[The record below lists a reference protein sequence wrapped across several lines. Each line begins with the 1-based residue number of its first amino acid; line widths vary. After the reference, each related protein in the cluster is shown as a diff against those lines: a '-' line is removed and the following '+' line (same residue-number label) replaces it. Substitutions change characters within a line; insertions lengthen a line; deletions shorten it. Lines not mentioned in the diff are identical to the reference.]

1 MLNHLAQ
8 SVTHRVVSRLQR
20 AFPSVPATNPFVAP
34 VGGAEVA
41 RVEAESTVFD
51 FLFRVTMR
59 CPRWSMFA
67 GLASLLSTTWASAQ
81 TVDTSFMST
90 NAPGWKF
97 GGVGYEPN
105 LTAGVV
111 PGDTDGNGWLRMTD
125 LSGYRATYAYY
136 DSAVDSRDTTI
147 YAEFQFAHWGSA
159 GIGAAD
165 GMTFFLF
172 DGTQSFAV
180 GADGGSMGYAQKTG
194 VSGLAGGYMG
204 LALDDWGNYSN
215 PTEGRI
221 GGPGFISN
229 AIAVRGPGSGTS
241 GYEYIAGTQFNG
253 APALSDQMDFPS
265 ATTRP
270 STDAEYR
277 RVAITLSPGNQ
288 LSVSIQ
294 FGLTNAPQ
302 SIYIA
307 DLSGYTRPET
317 LKFGFTSGT
326 GAAMSYHELRNFS
339 LSSVPAMLWDNQTSD
354 SLWATSTNWYPNNL
368 PVSGADIL
376 FNNAFVSTN
385 QYVNLGGAERLVRTL
400 TMDAPFS
407 YALTNGVI
415 KFDGGSAPGT
425 LTLAMSSIYGDAA
438 QTVQANITTTA
449 DLLIKNTAESLFT
462 LSGNITNGG
471 YRLNFHGAGPI
482 LSSGIISGTGDLQ
495 KYGTNSLTLS
505 GANTYSGGTW
515 INAGALG
522 LGNDAALSTG
532 TLTVNGSTAELFA
545 SGTRSVSNN
554 VSLRSNLAITGTDNL
569 TLSGSITNYG
579 ANNTITVNNTGTTT
593 LSGAVKLSESNTA
606 RTLTLDGTGNATI
619 SGIIENGGT
628 GAGNLVKNGTGT
640 LTLSGANNYTGTT
653 TVNDGGLKLGASN
666 VLPDSADMNLA
677 GGTLLLNNYSDRV
690 DLFTFANATL
700 DYGTTP
706 GANYFMFTDE
716 GATPTGN
723 LTVLNWEAG
732 TDRLAYRSTSSVPSS
747 TFLNNIYFSGYGAGA
762 EVLAANQDKSIS
774 GYGGATD
781 WDFITPKTAAWSVWD
796 GGSGTDD
803 QWNRGANWV
812 GDSSPSS
819 GTTLR
824 VSFAGTTRTNPV
836 MEASYTVNSLLF
848 TNGAGSF
855 TLTNNNV
862 TNRRITFDG
871 TLPSLMQKSE
881 NDQEIAT
888 RLVLNQNTIVDM
900 IGAGDLT
907 LSQRVSGSG
916 GINKYGTGGT
926 LILSAANTYSGSTII
941 NQGVVNIRNA
951 TALGD
956 TVGGSTVAS
965 GAALEVQGGITVSGE
980 ALNLEG
986 SGVSNGGALRNV
998 SGNNTWTG
1006 DVTLT
1011 GDARINSDSGTMT
1024 VSGAISGSGKD
1035 LTVGG
1040 AGNVTLSGVVGTG
1053 AGSLTYD
1060 GSGTMTLSG
1069 GSANTFTGGLFVNS
1083 GTVDLNKTAG
1093 VDAVSGA
1100 VNIGDGSGTD
1110 TLRLQA
1116 SNQIQDS
1123 TILDFASSGVLN
1135 LNNFSETVAGINST
1149 SGSAAIQLGNG
1160 TLTVNSF
1167 ANSSFAGVI
1176 SDGAGTGALTKTGA
1190 NTLTLSGAN
1199 TYDGTTTVSAG
1210 VLNIRDNAAL
1220 GSSTGGTVVS
1230 SGATLQVQDSIT
1242 VTGEALTLNG
1252 SGVSGTGALRNTLG
1266 NNVWTGNV
1274 TLGSASTIASDSGT
1288 LAISGGVAN
1297 AGNAL
1302 TVTGAGNTTLN
1313 GVVSGAGGLKKSGS
1327 GTLALGGNNTFTG
1340 SITIS
1345 GGTLLLAGN
1354 DRIANTVDMTL
1365 NGGTF
1370 ATGGFDETLDTLT
1383 LSANSAID
1391 LGSGSS
1397 FLNFGDSSAM
1407 SWTGGTTLTINN
1419 WSGSASGGGTDRIY
1433 FGSSDLG
1440 LSSGQLAK
1448 VFFVDPF
1455 GPGSGTYP
1463 AGILSTG
1470 EIVPVPE
1477 PATIALVCLLVVG
1490 IGWREREKF
1499 TTLVRNW
1506 TSTRTV

>member
-1 MLNHLAQ
+1 MLKNLAQ
-8 SVTHRVVSRLQR
+8 SVKSRIVCRLQR
-20 AFPSVPATNPFVAP
+20 AFPAAPAANPFV
-34 VGGAEVA
+34 VSEVA
-41 RVEAESTVFD
+41 RANLVEDATAESFVLD
-51 FLFRVTMR
+51 FLFRASMR
-59 CPRWSMFA
+59 SPRWSLFA
-67 GLASLLSTTWASAQ
+67 GLASLLSANWASAQ
-81 TVDTSFMST
+81 TVNTDFKGTT
-90 NAPGWKF
+90 APGWNLDGTGF
-97 GGVGYEPN
+97 TPI

-125 LSGYRATYAYY
+125 KTGYLATYAYY
-136 DSAVDSRDTTI
+136 DTAVASRDTTI

-159 GIGAAD
+159 GSGAAD
-165 GMTFFLF
+165 GLTFFLF
-172 DGTQSFAV
+172 DGTKTFAV
-180 GADGGSMGYAQKTG
+180 GADGGSMGYAQKT
-194 VSGLAGGYMG
+194 STPGLAGGYMG

-221 GGPGFISN
+221 GGPGFIPN

-241 GYEYIAGTQFNG
+241 GYEYIAGTEFNG
-253 APALSDQMDFPS
+253 APALSNQLDFPS

-368 PVSGADIL
+368 PVTGADIL
-376 FNNAFVSTN
+376 FNNAYVSTN
-385 QYVNLGGAERLVRTL
+385 QFVNLGGAVRSVRTL

-415 KFDGGSAPGT
+415 NFDGGSASGT

-462 LSGNITNGG
+462 LSGDIANSG

-495 KYGTNSLTLS
+495 KYGTNTLTLS

-515 INAGALG
+515 LNAGAIG
-522 LGNDAALSTG
+522 LGNNAALGTG
-532 TLTVNGSTAELFA
+532 TFTVNGSTAEIFA
-545 SGTRSVSNN
+545 SGNRAVTNN

-569 TLSGSITNYG
+569 TLSGNITNYA
-579 ANNTITVNNTGTTT
+579 ANNAITVNNTGTTT
-593 LSGAVKLSESNTA
+593 LSGGVKLSESNTG

-619 SGIIENGGT
+619 SGIIANGGT
-628 GAGNLVKNGTGT
+628 GAGNIVKNGTGT
-640 LTLSGANNYTGTT
+640 LTLSGANTYTGTT
-653 TVNDGGLKLGASN
+653 TINDGAIKLGVSD
-666 VLPDSADMNLA
+666 VLPDTTDLNIA
-677 GGTLLLNNYSDRV
+677 GGTLLLNGNSDRV
-690 DLFTFANATL
+690 NNFTFGNSTL
-700 DYGTTP
+700 DYGTP
-706 GANYFMFTDE
+706 GAANYFMFTDE
-716 GATPTGN
+716 GAAPAGT
-723 LTVLNWEAG
+723 LTVLNWETG
-732 TDRLAYRSTSSVPSS
+732 TDRLAYRSTSAIPSS
-747 TFLNNIYFSGYGAGA
+747 AFLNNIYFSGYGAGA
-762 EVLAANQDKSIS
+762 EVLAANQDKPIS
-774 GYGGATD
+774 GYGGPTD
-781 WDFITPKTAAWSVWD
+781 WDFITPKTASWSVWD
-796 GGSGTDD
+796 GGSGIDN
-803 QWNRGANWV
+803 QWSSGTNWV
-812 GDSSPSS
+812 GDIAPSS
-819 GTTLR
+819 GSTLR
-824 VSFAGTTRTNPV
+824 VSFAGSTRTNPV
-836 MEASYTVNSLLF
+836 MQSSYTMNSLLF
-848 TNGAGSF
+848 TNGAASF
-855 TLTNNNV
+855 TLTN
-862 TNRRITFDG
+862 TGTRTITFDG
-871 TLPSLMQKSE
+871 TLPSLMQKSD

-888 RLVLNQNTIVDM
+888 RISLAQTTIVDM

-907 LSQRVSGSG
+907 LSQRISGSG

-926 LILSAANTYSGSTII
+926 LILSGANTYSGNTTI

-951 TALGD
+951 TALGAN
-956 TVGGSTVAS
+956 TAGTTVAS
-965 GAALEVQGGITVSGE
+965 GAALEVQGGITVAGE
-980 ALNLEG
+980 GLTIEG
-986 SGVSNGGALRNV
+986 TGISNGGALRNV

-1006 DVTLT
+1006 TVALS

-1024 VSGAISGSGKD
+1024 VSGDISGSGKD

-1040 AGNVTLSGVVGTG
+1040 AGNVTLSGVVGNG

-1060 GSGTMTLSG
+1060 GTGTMTLSG
-1069 GSANTFTGGLFVNS
+1069 GSANTFSGGLFLNS

-1093 VDAVSGA
+1093 VDALSGA

-1110 TLRLQA
+1110 TLRLLA
-1116 SNQIQDS
+1116 SNQINDS
-1123 TILDFASSGVLN
+1123 TILQFASSGVFN
-1135 LNNFSETVAGINST
+1135 LNGFNETIAGINDT
-1149 SGSAAIQLGNG
+1149 SGTAAIQLGNG
-1160 TLTVNSF
+1160 TLTINSF
-1167 ANSSFAGVI
+1167 ANSSFDGVI
-1176 SDGAGTGALTKTGA
+1176 SDGAGTGSLTKTGA

-1210 VLNIRDNAAL
+1210 VLNIRNATAL

-1242 VTGEALTLNG
+1242 VTDEALTLNG
-1252 SGVSGTGALRNTLG
+1252 SGVSGTGALRNMLG

-1288 LAISGGVAN
+1288 LAVSGTVN
-1297 AGNAL
+1297 NSGNLL

-1313 GVVSGAGGLKKSGS
+1313 GAVSGTGGLTKTGS
-1327 GTLALGGNNTFTG
+1327 GTLTLGGANTFTG
-1340 SITIS
+1340 DLTVS
-1345 GGTLLLAGN
+1345 GGTLLLAGDN
-1354 DRIANTVDMTL
+1354 RIADTVNMTL
-1365 NGGTF
+1365 NSGTF
-1370 ATGGFDETLDTLT
+1370 ATGGYDETLGTLT

-1397 FLNFGDSSAM
+1397 YLNFGDSSAT
-1407 SWTGGTTLTINN
+1407 SWGAATLTINN
-1419 WSGSASGGGTDRIY
+1419 WSGSATGSGTDRIY
-1433 FGSSDLG
+1433 FGSS
-1440 LSSGQLAK
+1440 SSGLTGSQLSK
-1448 VFFVDPF
+1448 IVFADPF
-1455 GPGSGTYP
+1455 GPGSGYYP

-1477 PATIALVCLLVVG
+1477 PATIALVCLLIVVV
-1490 IGWREREKF
+1490 GWREREKL
-1499 TTLVRNW
+1499 TSVVRAW
-1506 TSTRTV
+1506 TATRTV